1 MSLSPHNSSKPKQ
14 ALRQHSSIKWSKDLT
29 SYQVW
34 TVLNGL
40 LYEAAAPLCVYGNMS
55 VETALSC
62 LALSTN
68 NRRRIAASNPDKLI
82 TQLFYEL
89 SQRVEPV
96 NSGPDSKLDLLE
108 YLINNGI
115 ERNIIVD
122 HIAYSLQ
129 SDTAC
134 FKEAGIARKK
144 LKRHVNTYLRDYE
157 TFKRD
162 VVFRYYHLISTFA
175 NNNHYNKSKSGL
187 KSTKDDMFHIYI
199 ISAMRA
205 IDKFIPFKGTL
216 TSYIQTWFQNAEGS
230 SDFIVYDGEA
240 FSLNRNV
247 RKSVQDGEKEINNK
261 AIPIHDR
268 EDTISDEEAV
278 KEINV
283 FPEFSRHIARLPN
296 AQLVFI
302 AQALPYTLSDEQK
315 KRIKLH
321 NAKMLKELN

>member
-1 MSLSPHNSSKPKQ
+1 MSQSSLNPKEAKVKQ
-14 ALRQHSSIKWSKDLT
+14 SLRQHKDIKWSRDLT
-29 SYQVW
+29 SYQIW
-34 TVLNGL
+34 TVMNSL
-40 LYEAAAPLCVYGNMS
+40 LYEAAAPLCVYSNMS
-55 VETALSC
+55 IETALSC

-68 NRRRIAASNPDKLI
+68 NRRRIAAANPDKLI
-82 TQLFYEL
+82 VQLFYEL
-89 SQRVEPV
+89 SQRVEPC
-96 NSGPDSKLDLLE
+96 NSGPESKLDMLE

-129 SDTAC
+129 SDSLR
-134 FKEAGIARKK
+134 EVGIAKKK
-144 LKRHVNTYLRDYE
+144 LKKHVAVYLKDYD

-187 KSTKDDMFHIYI
+187 KSTKDDMKHVYI

-247 RKSVQDGEKEINNK
+247 RKSVQDGDKEINNK

-268 EDTISDEEAV
+268 EDSISDDEAV
-278 KEINV
+278 KEINI
-283 FPEFSRHIARLPN
+283 FPEFSRHIAKLPN
-296 AQLVFI
+296 APLVFI
-302 AQALPYTLSDEQK
+302 AQNLPYSLSMDQK
-315 KRIKLH
+315 KRIEKSNKL
-321 NAKMLKELN
+321 MRLN